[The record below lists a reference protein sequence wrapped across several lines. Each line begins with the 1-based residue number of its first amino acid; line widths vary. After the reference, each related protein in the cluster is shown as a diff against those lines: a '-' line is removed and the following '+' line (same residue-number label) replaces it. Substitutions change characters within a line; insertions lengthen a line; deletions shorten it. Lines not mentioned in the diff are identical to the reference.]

1 MGSINF
7 NWSPDGSS
15 MAIWSDLGAIIPEG
29 RIYLVPLPRGH
40 SLPRVPAG
48 GFHSEEEIA
57 RLPGARRID
66 ADEVRPGPSPDVY
79 AFSRVTVQ
87 RNLYRI
93 PIQ

>member
-1 MGSINF
+1 VS
-7 NWSPDGSS
+7 WSLDGRSALITEGVVTEGRS
-15 MAIWSDLGAIIPEG
+15 YIVPLAPGEDLPAIPE
-29 RIYLVPLPRGH
+29 
-40 SLPRVPAG
+40 G

-66 ADEVRPGPSPDVY
+66 AQGVVLGLSASVY
-79 AFSRVTVQ
+79 AFYHGTAQ